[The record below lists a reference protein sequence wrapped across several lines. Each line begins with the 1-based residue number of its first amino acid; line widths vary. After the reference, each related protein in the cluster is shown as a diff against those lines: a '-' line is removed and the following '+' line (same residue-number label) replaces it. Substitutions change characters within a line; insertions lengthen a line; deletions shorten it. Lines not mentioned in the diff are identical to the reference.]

1 MYLMKNHKGRV
12 QKKKSKNVMEFS
24 IIGLTPPPPT
34 PMMEN
39 FSVKS
44 QSGGPPPK
52 VKKILMHF
60 CII

>member
-1 MYLMKNHKGRV
+1 MIIYGRV
-12 QKKKSKNVMEFS
+12 KKKSKNLMEFS
-24 IIGLTPPPPT
+24 IIGLIPT